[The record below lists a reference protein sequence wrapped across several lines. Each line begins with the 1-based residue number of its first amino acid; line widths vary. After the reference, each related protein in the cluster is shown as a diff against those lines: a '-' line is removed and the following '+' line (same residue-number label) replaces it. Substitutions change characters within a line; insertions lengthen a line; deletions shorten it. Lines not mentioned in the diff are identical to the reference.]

1 MKPSI
6 QKMFMALMTILLA
19 AYPAVAA
26 EQTLKGVVSDAM
38 CGRKHMLN
46 GKTDAECIRVC
57 IKAKSKYALVTPD
70 KVYTINESAADLD
83 KLAGKQVQVTGDI
96 EGSNLKITRITAV
109 K

>member
-1 MKPSI
+1 MKPTI
-6 QKMFMALMTILLA
+6 KRILMALTTILLA
-19 AYPAVAA
+19 AYPAIAA

-38 CGRKHMLN
+38 CGRKHMLD

-83 KLAGKQVQVTGDI
+83 KLAGKQVQVTGDV
-96 EGSNLKITRITAV
+96 EGINLKITRIAAV